1 MCFFTVGHNQPVLKV
16 TDLELK
22 NDAKQR
28 VIGTGI
34 PRREKRHPAWPS
46 AMAFQRVIGSRD
58 WALEEE
64 RVWV

>member
-16 TDLELK
+16 TDLELT

-34 PRREKRHPAWPS
+34 PRRERRPS
-46 AMAFQRVIGSRD
+46 RLAISNGFPEGDR
-58 WALEEE
+58 E
-64 RVWV
+64 